1 MEADLSVHN
10 SHAVT
15 IEFPAFHMMI
25 KDDLQAKMA
34 EAHFG
39 NKSPI
44 MALVEK

>member
-25 KDDLQAKMA
+25 LDDLYAKMA

-39 NKSPI
+39 NKSLI
-44 MALVEK
+44 LALIKK